1 MYKLIS
7 CQLLFQHSLYYRH
20 SKIGEIRCVTKRGKR
35 KLTGGGP
42 EKPSELKDIELR
54 ALGLWGNIV
63 LTGVSKS
70 NAEVGFGPPP
80 PSNTEEV
87 FIANS
92 WGFIAAAD
100 DEIVEE
106 DSVITDGNVHSAQPS
121 EILTSCEVVHE
132 LLTPSST
139 SGVGRTTRKRK
150 KEMSVTRDAQ
160 LSDAMTSVEKG
171 KTAAIQNVA
180 NQLERLADIKE
191 AEVVEIRRRTDTL
204 SNIADAIKMLARA
217 NNKNI

>member
-1 MYKLIS
+1 M
-7 CQLLFQHSLYYRH
+7 RH
-20 SKIGEIRCVTKRGKR
+20 KKRQEEAHRNG
-35 KLTGGGP
+35 TGGGP

-92 WGFIAAAD
+92 WGFIAADD

-121 EILTSCEVVHE
+121 DIVRSC
-132 LLTPSST
+132 S
-139 SGVGRTTRKRK
+139 R
-150 KEMSVTRDAQ
+150 
-160 LSDAMTSVEKG
+160 
-171 KTAAIQNVA
+171 AANTK
-180 NQLERLADIKE
+180 LHF
-191 AEVVEIRRRTDTL
+191 RR
-204 SNIADAIKMLARA
+204 RA
-217 NNKNI
+217 NNAKKKKGNISN